1 MPTGYTA
8 KLYDGEDVSFKDFLL
23 GCAHAFNFRM
33 RDLPIGSEIPEPK
46 MDDYYVKAV
55 ERDTERLAAAKA
67 LTIEQAQQAA
77 SDTYVAALNAAANA
91 ELRRLDHVKQYNKM
105 VAEVRAWV
113 PPTPA
118 HQGIKDFMLQQLQVT
133 YEFDLNPYKSDIVL
147 QTPEQYIETEIASAQ
162 RSLDYSLEHLEEQT
176 RKFNE
181 GVEWVNALTKS
192 IEEL

>member
-55 ERDTERLAAAKA
+55 ERDTERLATAKA

-91 ELRRLDHVKQYNKM
+91 ELERLDHVKQYNKM

-118 HQGIKDFMLQQLQVT
+118 HQGIKDFMLQQIGVSKHGD
-133 YEFDLNPYKSDIVL
+133 YMSKYVDEAKAK
-147 QTPEQYIETEIASAQ
+147 TPEVYFLSALSSATRDIKYHAEEHAKEVARTNERNEWSDQ
-162 RSLDYSLEHLEEQT
+162 LSRSPP
-176 RKFNE
+176 
-181 GVEWVNALTKS
+181 
-192 IEEL
+192 